1 MGKVVKISENKFN
14 KLFEEQ
20 EPYITMADD
29 ESDYDEYATYH
40 EFEKYIV
47 EWANHNNIEIEK
59 DGWFYKLF
67 IGQNEEGEVRVDFN
81 TDVEPNQAYIYQL
94 NMTCDNIN
102 QNIEIFKDYQK
113 ILYAL
118 SEYNKKL

>member
-29 ESDYDEYATYH
+29 ESDYDEYASYH

-47 EWANHNNIEIEK
+47 DWANHNNIEIEK
-59 DGWFYKLF
+59 LIKILK
-67 IGQNEEGEVRVDFN
+67 IEN
-81 TDVEPNQAYIYQL
+81 P
-94 NMTCDNIN
+94 M
-102 QNIEIFKDYQK
+102 EIFFENFM
-113 ILYAL
+113 
-118 SEYNKKL
+118 S